1 MLVASWRRMLGT
13 AVLTDRADSSLM
25 VSGSTSLL
33 VLRQPAATALR
44 PNICRQHRRHNLAAE
59 ARLVPALRV
68 PMEASHVGCI
78 DAESPHQAVSEFG
91 DEGTWE
97 DAANIDLARAIL
109 REGDG
114 DA

>member
-1 MLVASWRRMLGT
+1 
-13 AVLTDRADSSLM
+13 M
-25 VSGSTSLL
+25 VSGSASLL

-44 PNICRQHRRHNLAAE
+44 PNICRPHRRHNLAAE

-68 PMEASHVGCI
+68 PVEASHI
-78 DAESPHQAVSEFG
+78 DAESPRQAVSEFG

>member
-1 MLVASWRRMLGT
+1 VLVASWRRMLGT
-13 AVLTDRADSSLM
+13 AVLTGGADSSHM
-25 VSGSTSLL
+25 VSGSAS
-33 VLRQPAATALR
+33 P
-44 PNICRQHRRHNLAAE
+44 LAAE

-68 PMEASHVGCI
+68 PVEASHVGCI
-78 DAESPHQAVSEFG
+78 DAESPRQAVSEFG
-91 DEGTWE
+91 NEGTWE